1 MTIITRYIEQLHLDD
16 IAVDMLSKAVS
27 LLLLLLVFFIGK
39 KVLSHILNQTIAKSL
54 SFIRQNKARQETIV
68 KLANNIMNYG
78 LYFLLLYWVLT
89 ILGIP
94 ISSLLAGA
102 GLAGLA
108 IGLGAQGFLSDVVN
122 GFFILLENQ
131 YDVGDS
137 VEIGS
142 VAGNVTSLGIRTTQV
157 RGFDGTLYFIPNREI
172 LVVSNKSRGNM
183 RAQVDIPIYAQ
194 TPLEKVADIIES
206 VNKEQLQNYPEIT
219 DNPLIL
225 GLQTNQAGQLVYRIN
240 IFVQNGEQNR
250 IYSVF
255 YSLYQEALIANGIQ
269 LPTLNTFK
277 APSLSR

>member
-183 RAQVDIPIYAQ
+183 RAQIDIPIYAQ